1 MNILASEWI
10 KIRSVRSTWVLAAS
24 TVIVTVVVSL
34 LGISGLVDGW
44 VEELPA
50 EWDPTGISFKGILVG
65 QILAAMLGVQVMAGE
80 YATGMITTTLTITP
94 NRWALLSAK
103 AGATTLVALGTSV
116 VAVVTSLAASQA
128 VLGAAGLPTAS
139 LADPDV
145 LRAVAC
151 AVLYLV
157 LSAVLGLA
165 FGTITRSSS
174 GALSIIVSVALL
186 VPALAPALPG
196 AIGDFGGTYWPTTAG
211 QAAYTV
217 ISDSPVPPLV
227 GIAVMTVFTLYSFI
241 AAQFVL
247 RLRDA

>member
-10 KIRSVRSTWVLAAS
+10 KIRSVHSTWVLATS

-34 LGISGLVDGW
+34 LGISGLLAAW
-44 VEELPA
+44 TTELPRD
-50 EWDPTGISFKGILVG
+50 WDPTGISFKGILVG
-65 QILAAMLGVQVMAGE
+65 QILAAMLGVQVISGE
-80 YATGMITTTLTITP
+80 YATGMITTTLTIAP
-94 NRWALLSAK
+94 KRWTLLFAK
-103 AGATTLVALGTSV
+103 AGVTTLVALPTSV
-116 VAVVTSLAASQA
+116 VAVATSFAASQA
-128 VLGAAGLPTAS
+128 VLGAANLPTAS

-145 LRAVAC
+145 LRALAC

-174 GALSIIVSVALL
+174 GALSIIVTIALL

-196 AIGDFGGTYWPTTAG
+196 AIGDFARTYWPTTAG

-217 ISDSPVPPLV
+217 LSNSPVLPSV
-227 GIAVMTVFTLYSFI
+227 GIAVMTIFTLYSFI
-241 AAQFVL
+241 AAQLVL
-247 RLRDA
+247 RLRDV